1 MRLEDMK
8 NDIPETPDF
17 IHNMIQNEVA
27 KQLADNKVANLRRR
41 KRWTAPKVAA
51 VAAACVLAVSTA
63 VYAGVNLYHW
73 FLEKQGSY
81 GVSVKIDAG
90 DAVKKTALPDEV
102 PEVDLSAK
110 YVPEGMSWIDE
121 YHLQYPEHDMTGGW
135 IKMIWDRLCR
145 IRMLL
150 IVKSVHLGNTR
161 GYISNIIALPK
172 AGLLT
177 REFILSARI
186 YIVCL

>member
-51 VAAACVLAVSTA
+51 VAAACALAVSTA

-90 DAVKKTALPDEV
+90 DAVKKTALPDEI
-102 PEVDLSAK
+102 PETLYSLFHISPLRHLSSFQTL
-110 YVPEGMSWIDE
+110 YQTEW
-121 YHLQYPEHDMTGGW
+121 T
-135 IKMIWDRLCR
+135 
-145 IRMLL
+145 
-150 IVKSVHLGNTR
+150 
-161 GYISNIIALPK
+161 
-172 AGLLT
+172 
-177 REFILSARI
+177 
-186 YIVCL
+186 